1 MNIEHREQIRLS
13 LQAQS
18 AEMRLYAFPRH
29 NSDIHAHL
37 RSVVF
42 L

>member
-18 AEMRLYAFPRH
+18 GEMRLHAFPRH
-29 NSDIHAHL
+29 NSDIHALL
-37 RSVVF
+37 RSVAF